1 MAIINLN
8 YREYI
13 AIFAFCPYS
22 IVLFAFK
29 SVVIHNTTLLY
40 IKIYPKRE
48 IRRRASNPAGRLNG

>member
-22 IVLFAFK
+22 IILVAFK
-29 SVVIHNTTLLY
+29 SVVIHITTLLY
-40 IKIYPKRE
+40 ITIYPKSE
-48 IRRRASNPAGRLNG
+48 VRRRALHPADRLNG